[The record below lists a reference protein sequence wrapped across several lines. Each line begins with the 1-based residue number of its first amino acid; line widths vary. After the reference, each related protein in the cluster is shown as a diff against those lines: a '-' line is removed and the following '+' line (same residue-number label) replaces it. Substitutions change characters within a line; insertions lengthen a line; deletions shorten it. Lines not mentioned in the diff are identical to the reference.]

1 MTDKPKRLQKLEA
14 YWEDY
19 TATVEFNEQDS
30 VNWCVY
36 ISGFFSDF
44 ELYEITKALK
54 AANKAG
60 KL

>member
-1 MTDKPKRLQKLEA
+1 MKPKRLEKLEK

-30 VNWCVY
+30 GNWCVY

-44 ELYEITKALK
+44 ELAEITNALR
-54 AANKAG
+54 AVNKAG